1 MLSRPMTV
9 KEIHEMVEAF
19 GKTAKMLRDAGVDG
33 VEIHAVH
40 EGYLLDQFTIANWN
54 HRTDE
59 YGGSVENRAR
69 FACEIIDSIRQ
80 ETSPSYPILA
90 KLNTDDFLEGGLT
103 IDDAIYTARLMNEA
117 GLDAIELTG
126 GTMFYLSRLFKRHS
140 ATSAEQEGYYR
151 KACSEFRKQLSIP
164 AILTGGVRSF
174 EGAQNLIYNGICDFV
189 GFNRPL
195 TCEPNLIRHWA
206 EGLSLIHISEPTRH

>member
-1 MLSRPMTV
+1 MGFDCV
-9 KEIHEMVEAF
+9 QV
-19 GKTAKMLRDAGVDG
+19 
-33 VEIHAVH
+33 HAAH
-40 EGYLLDQFTIANWN
+40 GYLLSEFISPAINT
-54 HRTDE
+54 RTDE

-164 AILTGGVRSF
+164 VILTGGVRSF

-206 EGLSLIHISEPTRH
+206 EGYYHKSGCTNCNGCVLKAAQDGLLCQYRMHRR